1 MANGNVLCDLG
12 LYNNLEGWERAG
24 GVRDAQEG
32 GDMCIPV
39 ANSCLCM
46 LEIKPV
52 LSGNYPL
59 VKNK

>member
-1 MANGNVLCDLG
+1 MKRGLC
-12 LYNNLEGWERAG
+12 NNLEGWERAG